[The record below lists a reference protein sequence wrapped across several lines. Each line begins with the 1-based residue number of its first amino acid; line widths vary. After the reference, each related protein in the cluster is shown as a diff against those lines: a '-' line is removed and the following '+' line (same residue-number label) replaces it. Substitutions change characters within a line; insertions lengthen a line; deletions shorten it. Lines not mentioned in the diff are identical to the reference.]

1 MSSDSEESE
10 DSFSSFQEDFD
21 RLTGMLRLFAS
32 DIESLGSNLEKMQK
46 PIENLEFEQ
55 LADPSYLE
63 KSPFRSKAFLL
74 KREFSGIDINKRH
87 PFRQICEVL
96 RKYLFA
102 QNLVQADG
110 TVLVNETIRKLFD
123 IEEQSTTYLDLI
135 GKLKLVL
142 L

>member
-1 MSSDSEESE
+1 MSSESESE

-74 KREFSGIDINKRH
+74 KRELSGIDMNKRH
-87 PFRQICEVL
+87 PFHRICEVL
-96 RKYLFA
+96 HTYLFLN
-102 QNLVQADG
+102 NLVQADG
-110 TVLVNETIRKLFD
+110 TIVVNDILRNLFD
-123 IEEQSTTYLDLI
+123 IEEPRTTYLDLI